1 MHRTL
6 QSMLSSSAFHPDQ
19 EHEEF
24 ARLLKFSHSL
34 IINAEV
40 YELGPPPH
48 VFDISY
54 LSVDFVCV
62 AVFVTRSIEIG
73 TTSVEVSA
81 TR

>member
-1 MHRTL
+1 MHRNL

-34 IINAEV
+34 IINAEIDECV
-40 YELGPPPH
+40 PWS
-48 VFDISY
+48 VFDVSH
-54 LSVDFVCV
+54 LSVDFVRV
-62 AVFVTRSIEIG
+62 AIFVTRSVEIG